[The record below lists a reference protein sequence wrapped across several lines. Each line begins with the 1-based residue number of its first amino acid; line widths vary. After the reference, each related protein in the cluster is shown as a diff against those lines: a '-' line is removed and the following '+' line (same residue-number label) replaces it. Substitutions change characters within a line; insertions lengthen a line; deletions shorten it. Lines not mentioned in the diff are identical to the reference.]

1 MQAAKYQYAFTLIEL
16 LLVMVIIGIL
26 AVSAFSFIGAGVSI
40 YSQGIERQEAVAQ
53 ARFVI
58 TRISKEL
65 RHATPNSLRL
75 SCDNN
80 ARGAC
85 SVQQCLEFTP
95 FLSATHYTNYLPTV
109 APFNISAVDFE
120 LNNLT
125 QPQTGSWATIYPL
138 NSPDIYDE
146 SNNKRLQVSAFN
158 SSATSAIDEWQ
169 FDKAFAQESPSKR
182 LYLLSTPVS
191 FCIEGQNLYRYSNYG
206 FNTTQLNAV
215 GLQVSSG
222 VKRDLLGIYI
232 TNNLATTLFFTLD
245 SVSLQRNSVLN
256 INAKMQF
263 NETEVMDFNH
273 EVHIPN
279 VP

>member
-16 LLVMVIIGIL
+16 LIVMVIIGIL

-95 FLSATHYTNYLPTV
+95 FLSATHYTNYLPTLG
-109 APFNISAVDFE
+109 PFNVSAVDFA

-125 QPQTGSWATIYPL
+125 QPQAGDWATIYPL
-138 NSPDIYDE
+138 SSADIYDE
-146 SNNKRLQVSAFN
+146 NNNKRLKVSAFN
-158 SSATSAIDEWQ
+158 SSASAIDEWQ
-169 FDKAFAQESPSKR
+169 FSKAFAEESPSKR
-182 LYLLSTPVS
+182 LYLLSQPVS
-191 FCIEGQNLYRYSNYG
+191 FCVEGQYLYRYTNYG
-206 FNTTQLNAV
+206 FTVKQLDAV
-215 GLQVSSG
+215 SLQIISG

-232 TNNLATTLFFTLD
+232 ANNLASDLFFTLD
-245 SVSLQRNSVLN
+245 SPSLQRNAVLN
-256 INAKMQF
+256 VNAQMQF
-263 NETEVMDFNH
+263 NDTEVMSFNH

>member
-95 FLSATHYTNYLPTV
+95 FLSATHYTNYLPTL
-109 APFNISAVDFE
+109 APFNVSAVDFA

-125 QPQTGSWATIYPL
+125 QPQAGDWATIYPL
-138 NSPDIYDE
+138 SSADIYDE
-146 SNNKRLQVSAFN
+146 NNNKRLKVSAFN
-158 SSATSAIDEWQ
+158 SSASAIDEWQ
-169 FDKAFAQESPSKR
+169 FSKAFAEESPSKR
-182 LYLLSTPVS
+182 LYLLSQPVS
-191 FCIEGQNLYRYSNYG
+191 FCVEGQYLYRYTNYG
-206 FNTTQLNAV
+206 FTVKQLDV
-215 GLQVSSG
+215 VSLQISSG

-232 TNNLATTLFFTLD
+232 ANNLASDLFFTLD
-245 SVSLQRNSVLN
+245 ALSLQRNAVLN
-256 INAKMQF
+256 VNAQMQF
-263 NETEVMDFNH
+263 NDTEVMSFNH

>member
-1 MQAAKYQYAFTLIEL
+1 MNREKQKRGFTLVEL
-16 LLVMVIIGIL
+16 LLVIVIIGIL
-26 AVSAFSFIGAGVSI
+26 AVASFSFISAGFNI
-40 YSQGIERQEAVAQ
+40 YSQGVKRQEAVAQ
-53 ARFVI
+53 SRFI
-58 TRISKEL
+58 LTRLSKEL

-75 SCDNN
+75 NCDN
-80 ARGAC
+80 ASIGAC
-85 SVQQCLEFTP
+85 STQQCLEFTP

-169 FDKAFAQESPSKR
+169 FSKAFAQESPSKR
-182 LYLLSTPVS
+182 LYLLDQPVS
-191 FCIEGQNLYRYSNYG
+191 FCVEGNSLYRYSNYG
-206 FNTTQLNAV
+206 FTTSQLDAAS
-215 GLQVSSG
+215 LQVSSG
-222 VKRDLLGIYI
+222 VKRDLMSNYI
-232 TNNLATTLFFTLD
+232 SNDLTSSAFFILSEVT
-245 SVSLQRNSVLN
+245 LQRSGVVNVF
-256 INAKMQF
+256 AQMGF
-263 NETEVMDFNH
+263 NDTEQISISH
-273 EVHIPN
+273 EVYVPN

>member
-1 MQAAKYQYAFTLIEL
+1 MQTAKYQYAFTLIEL

-80 ARGAC
+80 TRGAC
-85 SVQQCLEFTP
+85 SAQQCLEFTP

-125 QPQTGSWATIYPL
+125 QPQAGSWATIYPL
-138 NSPDIYDE
+138 NSGDIYDE

-158 SSATSAIDEWQ
+158 SSATSAIDVWQ
-169 FDKAFAQESPSKR
+169 FNKAFAQESPSKR

-191 FCIEGQNLYRYSNYG
+191 FCIEGQYLYRYSDYG
-206 FNTTQLNAV
+206 FSATQLNAV

-232 TNNLATTLFFTLD
+232 ANNLASELFFTLD
-245 SVSLQRNSVLN
+245 SISLQRNSVLN
-256 INAKMQF
+256 INAQMQF
-263 NETEVMDFNH
+263 NETEVMNFNH